1 MRLNSPIRLDPR
13 VRPHSWID
21 PEPVPG
27 DLAPLHD
34 HKLVHALLYRRGIGR
49 REEAVTFLEA
59 QPRAVIDPGALPD
72 FDAAVDRIATAVR
85 ADEKIGIFGDY
96 DVDGTTSVAILGL
109 ALRAAGAGDRT
120 LTRLQRA
127 EGYGAERRRNRR
139 VCRCRGAAVG
149 CARLRELRPGQ
160 IAYARA
166 LGMDVIVVDHH
177 QMHHGQPDGA
187 LVVSAYRE
195 DGGVY
200 KELSAAG
207 LTWLL
212 VAGLEGAGPTWRRK
226 ARAYLDLVV
235 GLIGDVSPMTGASR
249 ALVRA
254 GMARLSQSPR
264 PGIVALAHAA
274 KLDLQRLGATD
285 IAFRL
290 APRINAAG
298 RMGNPSLALDLLL
311 APNPV
316 VAFELV
322 TELEAMNTR
331 RKVATDETTTAA
343 ERLLR
348 RQHNWEEQPVLVVQ
362 SEGWQTGVV
371 GIVAARLAETYDRP
385 VIVLVEEDGVLRGSM
400 RSPEG
405 FDVAHALTTASPL
418 LRSHG
423 GHRLAGGLSLDRSNI
438 EAFVEQ
444 MSTMAGE
451 RIPAAAPRLQID
463 AELQEK
469 HLSLEIARLVRVLE
483 PFGPENEE
491 PVFILR
497 NTRLQKYDAIGKT
510 KDHLSLSVGNGR
522 PVKAIFFGGAARSRE
537 LVGARSIDLAFTLQ
551 EGDWNGPKLDVLVKD
566 FRVTP

>member
-1 MRLNSPIRLDPR
+1 MNSPIRLDPR

-34 HKLVHALLYRRGIGR
+34 HKLVHALLYRRGISR

-120 LTRLQRA
+120 LTRLPTRA
-127 EGYGAERRRNRR
+127 EGYGLSGVAIDEFADAG
-139 VCRCRGAAVG
+139 VQLLVALDCGSSDQ
-149 CARLRELRPGQ
+149 GQ

-212 VAGLEGAGPTWRRK
+212 VAGLEGAGLDVAPEG
-226 ARAYLDLVV
+226 AEAYLDLVAL

-316 VAFELV
+316 AAFELV

-385 VIVLVEEDGVLRGSM
+385 VI
-400 RSPEG
+400 
-405 FDVAHALTTASPL
+405 
-418 LRSHG
+418 
-423 GHRLAGGLSLDRSNI
+423 
-438 EAFVEQ
+438 
-444 MSTMAGE
+444 
-451 RIPAAAPRLQID
+451 
-463 AELQEK
+463 
-469 HLSLEIARLVRVLE
+469 
-483 PFGPENEE
+483 
-491 PVFILR
+491 
-497 NTRLQKYDAIGKT
+497 
-510 KDHLSLSVGNGR
+510 
-522 PVKAIFFGGAARSRE
+522 
-537 LVGARSIDLAFTLQ
+537 
-551 EGDWNGPKLDVLVKD
+551 
-566 FRVTP
+566 